1 MAIEPEIFEG
11 RRERKKRELRERI
24 YRTAR
29 GLFRDHGVEATT
41 VENIADA
48 ADVAPATVFNHFQ
61 SKDRLVDEITAEV
74 FGGLQ
79 DLIDQSVLRPGP
91 ASVEERIMA
100 LADHA
105 AEQIERSQGIAH
117 RVLLE
122 FLHRSARREDAVP
135 YVARLHGPLAAV
147 IGDGQ
152 RRGEVRGDLDAR
164 FLAEMVVGT
173 LNATLINWM
182 NDATYPLR
190 ERLREAARFVSE
202 SIRMDL
208 ESSRSSAH
216 PRGRP

>member
-1 MAIEPEIFEG
+1 MAIEPEISEG

-29 GLFRDHGVEATT
+29 NLFRDQGVEATT
-41 VENIADA
+41 VEHIASA
-48 ADVAPATVFNHFQ
+48 ADVAPATVFNHFR
-61 SKDRLVDEITAEV
+61 SKERLVDEVTAEV

-79 DLIDQSVLRPGP
+79 GLIDQWVLRPGP
-91 ASVEERIMA
+91 ASVGERIMA

-105 AEQIERSQGIAH
+105 AEQIEQSQGIAH

-122 FLHRSARREDAVP
+122 FLHHSARGEGAVP
-135 YVARLHGPLAAV
+135 YVSRLHSPLATV

-152 RRGEVRGDLDAR
+152 RRGEVRRDLDAH

-182 NDATYPLR
+182 NDAAYPLR
-190 ERLREAARFVSE
+190 GRLRQAARFVGE
-202 SIRMDL
+202 AIGVHAG
-208 ESSRSSAH
+208 SSRSGAH
-216 PRGRP
+216 RRGCS

>member
-1 MAIEPEIFEG
+1 MAMEPEIFEG

-29 GLFRDHGVEATT
+29 SLFRDQGVEATT
-41 VENIADA
+41 VEHIANA
-48 ADVAPATVFNHFQ
+48 ADVAPATVFNHFR

-79 DLIDQSVLRPGP
+79 GLIDQWVLRPGP

-100 LADHA
+100 LAQHA
-105 AEQIERSQGIAH
+105 AEQIEQSQGIAH

-122 FLHRSARREDAVP
+122 FLRHSARSAGAVS
-135 YVARLHGPLAAV
+135 YVTRLHDPLATV

-152 RRGEVRGDLDAR
+152 RRGEVRRDLDAR

-182 NDATYPLR
+182 NDAAYPLR
-190 ERLREAARFVSE
+190 ERLRQAARFVGE
-202 SIRMDL
+202 SIRMNAA
-208 ESSRSSAH
+208 SSRSGGHWS
-216 PRGRP
+216 GRS